1 MKGVFLANQ
10 KVDGKVVTLITYS
23 KGRDWDY
30 LRPPSTDMNGKPTN
44 CKPVSALLTAY
55 TFPGVG
61 TRRYLRTQGSE
72 MLMSEKGHLGD
83 MNHLFLWAWWR
94 GPHGTP
100 CFTEELTG
108 SQREECISQLLPQQ
122 CCVTSR
128 PKQQSLF
135 SRSVRGWARSCTWGL
150 VDLGRDLVSSFW
162 DPPMH
167 IVRQQQGCK
176 RVSRNIART
185 LQACLCIC

>member
-61 TRRYLRTQGSE
+61 TRRYHRTQGSE

-83 MNHLFLWAWWR
+83 MNHLFLWVW
-94 GPHGTP
+94 
-100 CFTEELTG
+100 
-108 SQREECISQLLPQQ
+108 
-122 CCVTSR
+122 
-128 PKQQSLF
+128 
-135 SRSVRGWARSCTWGL
+135 VRGESMELFMLSC
-150 VDLGRDLVSSFW
+150 
-162 DPPMH
+162 
-167 IVRQQQGCK
+167 QK
-176 RVSRNIART
+176 
-185 LQACLCIC
+185 